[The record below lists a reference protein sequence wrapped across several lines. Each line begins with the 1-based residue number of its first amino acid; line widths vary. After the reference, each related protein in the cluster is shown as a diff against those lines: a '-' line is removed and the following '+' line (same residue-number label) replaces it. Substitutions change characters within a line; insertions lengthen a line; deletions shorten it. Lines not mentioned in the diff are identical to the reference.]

1 MIYVFLANGFEEIE
15 ALAPVD
21 ILRRAE
27 LEVKTVGVGGK
38 TITGSHGITVTA
50 DIEEKDVTTDDMELM
65 ILPGGMPGTL
75 NLEKSPIVTTC
86 AEYCAK
92 NDIYLAA
99 ICAAPSVLGHLGL
112 LNGKEAICF
121 PGFEGELKGAT
132 ISEKPVCVDG
142 KIVTAKGM
150 GVAVGRCRAVW
161 LDACWSHGRQGRRKE
176 DPRRHSVHG
185 LMTDITEKNALRRK
199 MRAARKAC
207 TDRATRDDC
216 LLQRLMALSVY
227 QKASCV
233 LSYVSFGTEADTLR
247 ILDRV
252 LADGKALYVPKCV
265 PNTNRMVFYRIS
277 ALRDLSPGAY
287 GILEPKEAE
296 AYQDEAN
303 ALCLVPGLA
312 FSADGAR
319 LGYGK
324 GYYDTFFAQ
333 HLVLKLG
340 LCYDFQLVPQVPTQ
354 PHDVR
359 MDGILTDKR
368 LVLTADEER
377 ME

>member
-27 LEVKTVGVGGK
+27 LEVKIVGVGGK
-38 TITGSHGITVTA
+38 TIT

-99 ICAAPSVLGHLGL
+99 ICAAPSVLGHRGL

-150 GVAVGRCRAVW
+150 GVAVQFGLTLA
-161 LDACWSHGRQGRRKE
+161 
-176 DPRRHSVHG
+176 G
-185 LMTDITEKNALRRK
+185 LMVGKDVEKK
-199 MRAARKAC
+199 IHDGIQC
-207 TDRATRDDC
+207 TD
-216 LLQRLMALSVY
+216 
-227 QKASCV
+227 
-233 LSYVSFGTEADTLR
+233 
-247 ILDRV
+247 
-252 LADGKALYVPKCV
+252 
-265 PNTNRMVFYRIS
+265 
-277 ALRDLSPGAY
+277 
-287 GILEPKEAE
+287 
-296 AYQDEAN
+296 
-303 ALCLVPGLA
+303 
-312 FSADGAR
+312 
-319 LGYGK
+319 
-324 GYYDTFFAQ
+324 
-333 HLVLKLG
+333 
-340 LCYDFQLVPQVPTQ
+340 
-354 PHDVR
+354 
-359 MDGILTDKR
+359 
-368 LVLTADEER
+368 
-377 ME
+377 